1 MPGSDELRRYPP
13 ASGGGKKEVQIDV
26 AFLPVLA
33 AAFLLSFARVG
44 TMVMLL
50 PGLGEMTV
58 SPRVR
63 LTIALVLT
71 AVIMPL
77 HRNDYQIDLRAFGPV
92 LLTLGQELLIGVVL
106 GLLARLTIASLQI
119 AGSVVAQQMGLGFV
133 TAVDPTQGQQG
144 MLVGNFLGVLGVT
157 LIFAT
162 DMHHLVIAA
171 LNDSYTLFRPGE
183 VPVLGDV
190 ANILTTTVTGTFR
203 IGVQLAAP
211 FLLFGLLFN
220 LGLGVLSRLMP
231 QMQVFFV
238 GMPLSILVGFLIL
251 LLVIGAM
258 MMTFLDY
265 VEGVLRI
272 LAPTA

>member
-1 MPGSDELRRYPP
+1 M
-13 ASGGGKKEVQIDV
+13 QIDV
-26 AFLPVLA
+26 SFLPAFA
-33 AAFLLSFARVG
+33 AAFMLSFARIG

-92 LLTLGQELLIGVVL
+92 LLTLGEELLIGVVL

-119 AGSVVAQQMGLGFV
+119 AGSVVAPQMGLGFV

-144 MLVGNFLGVLGVT
+144 MIVGNFLGVLGIT

-190 ANILTTTVTGTFR
+190 ASLLSTTVTGTFR
-203 IGVQLAAP
+203 IGIQLAAP
-211 FLLFGLLFN
+211 FLVFGLLFN

-231 QMQVFFV
+231 QMQVYFI
-238 GMPLSILVGFLIL
+238 GMPLTITLGLLLL
-251 LLVIGAM
+251 LLVIGAIM
-258 MMTFLDY
+258 
-265 VEGVLRI
+265 GVFGGYIEDVLGE
-272 LAPTA
+272 LTVHG